1 MPEVVKLF
9 LLNVDAV
16 DEMTD
21 VLVAVLLRVRK

>member
-1 MPEVVKLF
+1 MPEALKSF

-21 VLVAVLLRVRK
+21 VLVAVLLRAHK